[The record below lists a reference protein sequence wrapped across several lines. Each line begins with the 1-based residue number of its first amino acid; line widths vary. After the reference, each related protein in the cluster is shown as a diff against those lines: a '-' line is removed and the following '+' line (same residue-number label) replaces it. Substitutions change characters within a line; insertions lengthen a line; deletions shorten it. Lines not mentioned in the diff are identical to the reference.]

1 MSQQTVA
8 TARDARNRDRPARLL
23 GWRHAAFFVGV
34 PIIFALYMASSHRM
48 LEVVPA
54 GWVIAYSVVYSL
66 LIWWMTCA
74 LCRGFFEL
82 LRRWRP
88 HQLIILTLG
97 MVLAAVLSMPMTA
110 FLNGAFIEIWSDP
123 DIRGRLA
130 SAMQTAHSD
139 ISFGTNLLRD
149 GAIWIMVNLFFDR
162 FLGLPRYRY
171 ALPAGGLI
179 PPSLPETGSA
189 AGQSLNEVA
198 GNLEPGFLKRVDK
211 PVDLGQVLAIKAE
224 QHYIK
229 VYTEDR
235 QHMVLYRFSDAMN
248 ELPEDLGL
256 QVHRSWWIRTS
267 ALTRLRQGGRKMFA
281 ELVTGDTIPIS
292 GPNQALVRKMAA
304 DADLPI
310 RPLARDEQS

>member
-1 MSQQTVA
+1 MSQQTAA
-8 TARDARNRDRPARLL
+8 TARDARNRDQPARLL
-23 GWRHAAFFVGV
+23 GWRHAAFFIGV
-34 PIIFALYMASSHRM
+34 PLFFALYMASGHRM
-48 LEVVPA
+48 QQIIPM
-54 GWVIAYSVVYSL
+54 GWVIAYCVAYSL

-74 LCRGFFEL
+74 VSRGFFEL

-88 HQLIILTLG
+88 HQLVILTLG
-97 MVLAAVLSMPMTA
+97 MVVAAVLSMPMTA
-110 FLNGAFIEIWSDP
+110 FLNDAFIGTWSDP
-123 DIRGRLA
+123 EVRSQLTGALA
-130 SAMQTAHSD
+130 ATHPD

-149 GAIWIMVNLFFDR
+149 GVIWILVNVFFDR

-171 ALPAGGLI
+171 DTRHMGNI
-179 PPSLPETGSA
+179 PLTSVEIEA
-189 AGQSLNEVA
+189 AGQSDKPETTEGLD
-198 GNLEPGFLKRVDK
+198 PGFLKRLDQ
-211 PVDLGQVLAIKAE
+211 PVDLGQVLAVKAE

-229 VYTEDR
+229 VYTQDR

-281 ELVTGDTIPIS
+281 ELMTGDSIPIS

-310 RPLARDEQS
+310 RPLGRDEQS